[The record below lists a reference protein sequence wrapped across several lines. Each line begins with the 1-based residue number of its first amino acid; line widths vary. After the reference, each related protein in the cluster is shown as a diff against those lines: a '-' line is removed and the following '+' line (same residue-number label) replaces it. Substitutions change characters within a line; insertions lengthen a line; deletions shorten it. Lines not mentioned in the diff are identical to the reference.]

1 MLEFTANK
9 VYILDFLLTIFFVFY
24 GVKIAQNK
32 QNAQNAHLIER
43 MGVESIQYKQRSSK
57 MKVSNKQLQTLIST
71 GIISTEQGEEMISKG
86 LASGFSRGK
95 IEVCKNVGN
104 FLDIFNQLE
113 VWFNTYETEI
123 NEEMS
128 LNGLPPVKKVS
139 INIAK

>member
-1 MLEFTANK
+1 MLEFTKKIAHIL
-9 VYILDFLLTIFFVFY
+9 YIILTIFGVLC

-32 QNAQNAHLIER
+32 ENAQNAHLVER
-43 MGVESIQYKQRSSK
+43 MGVESIKGVVK